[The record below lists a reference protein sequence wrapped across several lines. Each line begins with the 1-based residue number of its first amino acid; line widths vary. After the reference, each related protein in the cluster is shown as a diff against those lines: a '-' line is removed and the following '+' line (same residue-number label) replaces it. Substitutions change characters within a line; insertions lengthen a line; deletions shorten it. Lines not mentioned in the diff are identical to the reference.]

1 MGSSPNCQ
9 LRLEAQIMS
18 PVTLSRFPM
27 CEAPD
32 PIHNLIQSTNERAHF
47 TQGDWTGE
55 EATGQHGQELLH
67 GGTQPWRKANC
78 SLAMLR

>member
-55 EATGQHGQELLH
+55 EVGPPVSTVRNSYTEVHNH
-67 GGTQPWRKANC
+67 GGKQTARWPC
-78 SLAMLR
+78 